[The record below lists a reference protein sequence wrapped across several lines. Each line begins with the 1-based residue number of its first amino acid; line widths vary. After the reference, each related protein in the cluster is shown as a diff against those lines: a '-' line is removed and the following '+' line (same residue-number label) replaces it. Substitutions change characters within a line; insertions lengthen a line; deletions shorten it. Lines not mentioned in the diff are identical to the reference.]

1 MNLILKTLSIG
12 LLIAVAGCANSGTN
26 TNPASL
32 GAADNAPSCCGSCS
46 KTKACSSTA
55 EKASLGAAEDAPS
68 CASSC
73 STSCKTKCDMSKKNM
88 KMPKAKTPGS
98 SLGAFDDAAKS
109 KSSCCPS
116 GDAGKKSGG
125 CPFSGGN

>member
-12 LLIAVAGCANSGTN
+12 LLIAVAGCANNGTN
-26 TNPASL
+26 NSASL
-32 GAADNAPSCCGSCS
+32 GAVENAPSCCGSCS

-88 KMPKAKTPGS
+88 KMPKAQAPGS

-109 KSSCCPS
+109 SNCTS
-116 GDAGKKSGG
+116 GGAKKSGG